1 MYKFKNTLCIFNKRF
16 NSFFHKNNEL
26 LKILKYPELI
36 RTQEIIKN
44 LLNTDK
50 YRESLN
56 FFLIKINLRSNFFY
70 LKMLSSNLLF
80 FIFSLLLVF
89 SASMVVISQQPV
101 FSLLFLVSSFILSS
115 FLLFLLE
122 CEFLALLFIIIYVGA
137 IAILF
142 LFAIMMLETK
152 LVDLKRNTIQY
163 FPAGIIFFLL
173 LIIPLFSLINKHF
186 GADLINSN
194 NFYLNIYQNWY
205 DLIDST
211 NDINVY
217 GQVLYS
223 YFVLQ
228 FLIAGL
234 ILLLILIGVVYLTN
248 TFEKHT
254 IQQSSFR
261 QLSRNAKI
269 F

>member
-1 MYKFKNTLCIFNKRF
+1 ML
-16 NSFFHKNNEL
+16 
-26 LKILKYPELI
+26 
-36 RTQEIIKN
+36 N
-44 LLNTDK
+44 L
-50 YRESLN
+50 
-56 FFLIKINLRSNFFY
+56 
-70 LKMLSSNLLF
+70 NLLF
-80 FIFSLLLVF
+80 YFFSTLLVF
-89 SASMVVISQQPV
+89 SAVMVVISQHAV
-101 FSLLFLVSSFILSS
+101 FSLLFLVSSFILSA
-115 FLLFLLE
+115 FLLLLLE
-122 CEFLALLFIIIYVGA
+122 CEFLALLFIVIYVGA

-142 LFAIMMLETK
+142 LFSIMMLESKLINLTK
-152 LVDLKRNTIQY
+152 NTIKY
-163 FPAGIIFFLL
+163 FPVGIVFSVCLL
-173 LIIPLFSLINKHF
+173 PLLNLINNHF
-186 GADLINSN
+186 SESPIYYN
-194 NFYLNIYQNWY
+194 NIYLNKYQNWY

-211 NDINVY
+211 YDINVY

-248 TFEKHT
+248 SFEKHT

>member
-1 MYKFKNTLCIFNKRF
+1 MIF
-16 NSFFHKNNEL
+16 
-26 LKILKYPELI
+26 
-36 RTQEIIKN
+36 
-44 LLNTDK
+44 
-50 YRESLN
+50 
-56 FFLIKINLRSNFFY
+56 
-70 LKMLSSNLLF
+70 SNLLF
-80 FIFSLLLVF
+80 YLFSLIIVF
-89 SASMVVISQQPV
+89 SASMVVLSQQPV
-101 FSLLFLVSSFILSS
+101 FALLFLVSCFIFSA

-122 CEFLALLFIIIYVGA
+122 CEFLALLFIVVYVGA

-152 LVDLKRNTIQY
+152 LVNLKRNAIQY
-163 FPAGIIFFLL
+163 FPVGLLFIGFLM
-173 LIIPLFSLINKHF
+173 IPLFSMISKHF
-186 GADLINSN
+186 NGYELESSY
-194 NFYLNIYQNWY
+194 NFYLNTYQNWY

-234 ILLLILIGVVYLTN
+234 ILLLILLGIVYLTN
-248 TFEKHT
+248 TFEKET